1 MEMME
6 LDIFL
11 RKKKIGYF
19 MNRKASLER
28 VTKETNIKVS
38 VNIDGKNNYNIN
50 TGIGFLDHML
60 EQLSKHSFID
70 IDLNAKGDLHIDY
83 HHTTEDSGY
92 ALGKA
97 IDEAIG
103 DRKGIS
109 RFAHAY
115 VPMDETLTRVVVDF
129 SGRPYLVWKVF
140 SRKANLEIWILSYLK
155 SGSKPLHKLQ
165 GQMYM

>member
-1 MEMME
+1 
-6 LDIFL
+6 
-11 RKKKIGYF
+11 

-109 RFAHAY
+109 RFSHAY
-115 VPMDETLTRVVVDF
+115 EPMDETLNRVVVD
-129 SGRPYLVWKVF
+129 
-140 SRKANLEIWILSYLK
+140 LS
-155 SGSKPLHKLQ
+155 
-165 GQMYM
+165 